1 MKEICEKIF
10 CFWRKWCKKKDNSLV
25 SIELSKLINSEKKE
39 DNYSSITHVQHIEN
53 TSFKENKKEI
63 EMSTALPIEEDL
75 IFPLKYLNNT
85 ETNPDFNFEF
95 SKEKIIAFIEEQIN
109 DQQSFTSLVNKDG
122 FDIYIKKSGSIFCSE
137 FPMIKMFYKIPKS
150 VFTREGVTVKIIDDY
165 MNIPEKRIKWDKSI
179 RDYRIVERHNKE
191 VYILYYIC
199 KSPMLFVS
207 ERDVVDKRYDFYV
220 NNIYYD
226 FSSSTKDDIIPVDDD
241 IVRITDHCSVCKIF
255 EGNDYFN
262 IISITQV
269 DTKFNVPPAMLS
281 VQLPIKYKDWYDS
294 LVNEIN
300 NDNGN

>member
-10 CFWRKWCKKKDNSLV
+10 CFWRKWCKKNNNSYV
-25 SIELSKLINSEKKE
+25 SIESSKLINSEKKE
-39 DNYSSITHVQHIEN
+39 DSYSSITHIQQIEN
-53 TSFKENKKEI
+53 TSFKEKKKEI

-75 IFPLKYLNNT
+75 IFPLKYLNDT
-85 ETNPDFNFEF
+85 ETNQNFNFEF
-95 SKEKIIAFIEEQIN
+95 SKEKIIEFIEEQIN
-109 DQQSFTSLVNKDG
+109 DNKSFTNLVNKDG
-122 FDIYIKKSGSIFCSE
+122 FDIYIKSSGSIFCSE

-150 VFTREGVTVKIIDDY
+150 VFKREGVTVKIIDEY
-165 MNIPEKRIKWDKSI
+165 MNIPEKRLKWDKSI
-179 RDYRIVERHNKE
+179 REYKIVERHNEE

-199 KSPMLFVS
+199 KSAMLFVS

-220 NNIYYD
+220 NDIYYD
-226 FSSSTKDDIIPVDDD
+226 FSSSTKNCIYPTEDD

-255 EGNDYFN
+255 EENDYFN

-300 NDNGN
+300 DENES

>member
-10 CFWRKWCKKKDNSLV
+10 CFWRKWCKKKGNSYV
-25 SIELSKLINSEKKE
+25 SIESSKLISSEKKE
-39 DNYSSITHVQHIEN
+39 DNYSNITHIQQIEN
-53 TSFKENKKEI
+53 TSFKEKKKEI

-75 IFPLKYLNNT
+75 MFPLKYLNDT
-85 ETNPDFNFEF
+85 ETNPNFTFEF

-109 DQQSFTSLVNKDG
+109 DDKSFISLVNKDG
-122 FDIYIKKSGSIFCSE
+122 FDIYIKNSGSIFCSE
-137 FPMIKMFYKIPKS
+137 FPMIKMFYKIPKN
-150 VFTREGVTVKIIDDY
+150 VFTREGVTVKIIDEY
-165 MNIPEKRIKWDKSI
+165 MNIPEKRLKWDKSI
-179 RDYRIVERHNKE
+179 KDYKIVERHNEE
-191 VYILYYIC
+191 VYILYYLC

-220 NNIYYD
+220 NDIYYD
-226 FSSSTKDDIIPVDDD
+226 FSSSTKNDIYPVEDD

-255 EGNDYFN
+255 EENDYFN

-294 LVNEIN
+294 LVNKIN
-300 NDNGN
+300 DENES